1 MAEIAKESIWQKKE
15 NAEAFLRDERGAVPG
30 AGLQMSVIECVIHEW
45 APAPKRVLDLGCGD
59 GVLGRYLLGAFPGAE
74 CIFADFSEP
83 MLEAAREKLG
93 RDGGHRLLKAD
104 FSSPAWSEN
113 VRQHAPFDAV
123 VSGFAIHHLHDERK
137 KELYSEIHGL
147 LSAGGVFLN
156 LEHVKSRTPE
166 VERLFEEFYTD
177 HLHECFLSVD
187 PGASREAAADI
198 YRNRPDKE
206 EDKPALA
213 EDQCGW
219 LREIGYRDVD
229 CFFKVFAI
237 AIFGGRK

>member
-1 MAEIAKESIWQKKE
+1 MSEAGSIWQIKE

-30 AGLQMSVIECVIHEW
+30 AGLQMSVIECVIREW
-45 APAPKRVLDLGCGD
+45 ASAPERILDLGCGD
-59 GVLGRYLLGAFPGAE
+59 GVLGRYLQGAFPGAE
-74 CIFADFSEP
+74 CVFADFSEP

-93 RDGGHRLLKAD
+93 RHSSHQLLKAD
-104 FSSPAWSEN
+104 FSSAEWVEIVKPY
-113 VRQHAPFDAV
+113 APFDAIV
-123 VSGFAIHHLHDERK
+123 LGFAIHHLYDERK
-137 KELYSEIHGL
+137 KELYSEIRDL
-147 LSAGGVFLN
+147 LSEGGVFLN
-156 LEHVKSRTPE
+156 LEHVKSATPE

-187 PGASREAAADI
+187 PSASREAAADI

-206 EDKPALA
+206 EDKPALV
-213 EDQCGW
+213 EEQCGW
-219 LREIGYRDVD
+219 LRQTGFRDVD

>member
-1 MAEIAKESIWQKKE
+1 MAETEKDSIWQIKE

-30 AGLQMSVIECVIHEW
+30 AGLQMSVIERVIREW
-45 APAPKRVLDLGCGD
+45 AGTPKRILDLGCGD

-74 CIFADFSEP
+74 CVFADFSEP
-83 MLEAAREKLG
+83 MLEAARGKLG
-93 RDGGHRLLKAD
+93 DGHRLVKAD
-104 FSSPAWSEN
+104 FSTPAWMEKVKS
-113 VRQHAPFDAV
+113 HAPFDAI
-123 VSGFAIHHLHDERK
+123 VSGFAIHHLYDDRK
-137 KELYSEIHGL
+137 KDLYSEIHGL
-147 LSAGGVFLN
+147 LSEGGVFLN
-156 LEHVKSRTPE
+156 LEHVRSRTPE

-177 HLHECFLSVD
+177 HLHECILDVD

-213 EDQCGW
+213 EEQCGW
-219 LREIGYRDVD
+219 LRESGYRDVD

>member
-1 MAEIAKESIWQKKE
+1 MAEARSIWQIKE

-30 AGLQMSVIECVIHEW
+30 AGLQMSVMECVIREW
-45 APAPKRVLDLGCGD
+45 VPAPKRILDLGRGD

-83 MLEAAREKLG
+83 MLDAARERLG
-93 RDGGHRLLKAD
+93 KGGSHRLEKAD
-104 FSSPAWSEN
+104 FSSPEWVEI
-113 VRQHAPFDAV
+113 VKPYAPFDV
-123 VSGFAIHHLHDERK
+123 IVSGFAIHHLYDDRK
-137 KELYSEIHGL
+137 KKLYSEIHSL
-147 LSAGGVFLN
+147 LSTGGIFLN
-156 LEHVKSRTPE
+156 LEHVKSATPE

-177 HLHECFLSVD
+177 HLHECLLGVD
-187 PGASREAAADI
+187 TGSSREAAADI

-206 EDKPALA
+206 EDKPAPVD
-213 EDQCGW
+213 EQCAW

-229 CFFKVFAI
+229 CFFRVFAI